1 MEYLPRIVDTQLKAK
16 LAATGAVV
24 IEGPRACGKTETAR
38 QLAAS
43 EVLLDVDKDARVLAE
58 IDPAQALD
66 GATPRLIDEWQ
77 IEPSLWNHVRRAIDD
92 RRNSGQFIL
101 TGSAVPPDDITRH
114 TGAGRLTRLRMR
126 PLSLCETRHSSGE
139 ISLAQLLEG
148 VAPQAP
154 QAEIRI
160 AALAELICKGGWPGN
175 LDQPTAH
182 VLEAN
187 QDYLNEIRRV
197 DIASADGTRRD
208 PAKVGLL
215 LRSLA
220 RNVATPAAI
229 STLAADISEGN
240 VAAIKQH
247 TAAQYLDALERIMV
261 VEHQPAWV
269 TSLRSRSALRNTPI
283 RHFTDPSLA
292 AAALRA
298 TPDRLL
304 QDTKT
309 LGFLFESMVIRDL
322 RVYAQAADA
331 EVYHYRDKSGLEADA
346 VVQAMDGRWAAF
358 EIKLGFR
365 RVEEG
370 ARNLLKL
377 AQRVDQDLCGAPAML
392 AVIVPSGYG
401 YMRPDGVGVIP
412 IGALGP

>member
-1 MEYLPRIVDTQLKAK
+1 
-16 LAATGAVV
+16 
-24 IEGPRACGKTETAR
+24 
-38 QLAAS
+38 
-43 EVLLDVDKDARVLAE
+43 
-58 IDPAQALD
+58 
-66 GATPRLIDEWQ
+66 
-77 IEPSLWNHVRRAIDD
+77 
-92 RRNSGQFIL
+92 
-101 TGSAVPPDDITRH
+101 
-114 TGAGRLTRLRMR
+114 
-126 PLSLCETRHSSGE
+126 
-139 ISLAQLLEG
+139 
-148 VAPQAP
+148 
-154 QAEIRI
+154 
-160 AALAELICKGGWPGN
+160 
-175 LDQPTAH
+175 
-182 VLEAN
+182 
-187 QDYLNEIRRV
+187 
-197 DIASADGTRRD
+197 
-208 PAKVGLL
+208 
-215 LRSLA
+215 
-220 RNVATPAAI
+220 
-229 STLAADISEGN
+229 
-240 VAAIKQH
+240 
-247 TAAQYLDALERIMV
+247 MV